1 MSPRKRKSRIYWR
14 VQGGVR
20 RAYFDARDYRDVGGG
35 QEALRA
41 PGEQW
46 ATTDPDVAQALAA
59 ARLNELE
66 AKRRGHALLGKT
78 KETTLG
84 AIAALHLDA
93 KAESG
98 RYTPEWLSSTEGYLR
113 RVLGI
118 LGSGRDPQS
127 VTVEDVR
134 QLVTALRK
142 LPNRR
147 GGTFGDGHVRH
158 HLSAL
163 SGVFR
168 RAASEGFVPPG
179 HNPVASLLDKPQ
191 APAKEAHWLEVH
203 EAALFLEAARTYE
216 APDDAT
222 PFAYPLVATYLLTGG
237 RETEVAGV
245 TLDDLS
251 LQRRTITFRPNK
263 WRRLKTRGST
273 RTVRLWPQLEEI
285 LKDYLRGPHRP
296 MGELLFPSMATG
308 QEAMLVDCRRLLD
321 RLAVRAGFLE
331 VVYDEDGKPKKH
343 HGMPVY
349 TGTPIRTKALRHTFT
364 ACRLQ
369 TLDHGAPVSLY
380 TVSRELGHSSLA
392 MVERT
397 YAHLGEVRHRA
408 EVVEYRAAQHADKL
422 RSQLAKMGVLLL

>member
-14 VQGGVR
+14 EQGGVR
-20 RAYFDARDYRDVGGG
+20 RAYLDVRDYFDVGGG

-84 AIAALHLDA
+84 AVAALHLDA
-93 KAESG
+93 KAESR
-98 RYTPEWLSSTEGYLR
+98 RYTAEWLTATEGYLR
-113 RVLGI
+113 RVLAT
-118 LGSGRDPQS
+118 LGSERDPQS
-127 VTVEDVR
+127 VTVEDIR
-134 QLVTALRK
+134 RLVTALRK

-168 RAASEGFVPPG
+168 RAASEGYVPPG
-179 HNPVASLLDKPQ
+179 FNPVASLLDKPS
-191 APAKEAHWLEVH
+191 APAKEAKWLEVH
-203 EAALFLEAARTYE
+203 EAALLLEAARTYP

-222 PFAYPLVATYLLTGG
+222 PFAYPLVATFLLTGA
-237 RETEVAGV
+237 RESEVYGLE
-245 TLDDLS
+245 LDDLH
-251 LQRRTITFRPNK
+251 LERKTITFRPNK

-285 LKDYLRGPHRP
+285 LREYLMGPHRP

-308 QEAMLVDCRRLLD
+308 TEAMLVDCRRLLD
-321 RLAVRAGFLE
+321 HLAIRAGFLE
-331 VVYDEDGKPKKH
+331 VVYDENGKPAKR

-349 TGTPIRTKALRHTFT
+349 KGQVIRTKQFRHTYCAT
-364 ACRLQ
+364 RLQ

-397 YAHLGEVRHRA
+397 YAHLGEVRHRS
-408 EVVEYRAAQHADKL
+408 EVVEYRAVQHADRL